1 LNSGKELR
9 FRLYEIRKE
18 LQKDASTDPYIPKK
32 TIQDDML
39 GAAFGKIFRIYDGGT
54 QMSVFIAEDVKN
66 LFGIHVSISFVQ
78 EGFLSVDDKL
88 KLEKKNIFV
97 QTEFKK
103 QFCCFKCGQ
112 RFGTSLQLLCH
123 MRDKKYFPFF
133 QFPTRAVE
141 VNGKKVHKR
150 KRKIFICKRCKRQFL
165 TKRSLWH
172 HIHFMHTE
180 KGGIRSRRKVRKYRR
195 YRPIPGTEII
205 KWQCPWCT
213 RGFISEEPF
222 RNHFRN
228 FAHFVCD
235 ICTEK
240 FHKKSQLYQHRKE
253 KHNEEY
259 KTQLKEYKSMEAHL
273 MGGWISG

>member
-1 LNSGKELR
+1 LGMEQLSGHVTNLDTTTLKEVALERKKIRRRERLFRAQIRYTKHLDNTKLNSGKELC

-88 KLEKKNIFV
+88 KLEK
-97 QTEFKK
+97 
-103 QFCCFKCGQ
+103 
-112 RFGTSLQLLCH
+112 
-123 MRDKKYFPFF
+123 
-133 QFPTRAVE
+133 
-141 VNGKKVHKR
+141 GKKVHKR

-228 FAHFVCD
+228 FSHFVCD

-259 KTQLKEYKSMEAHL
+259 KTQLKEYKLSKYE
-273 MGGWISG
+273 IKT